1 GPVPAKPHRPDR
13 RGRRHHEPDDRG
25 DPLASRRPAGERPR
39 AAPLPPGPVV
49 RGGRVGDGGA
59 ACGRADPLPGRV
71 PAALGSGEPPPLE
84 PGPPQC
90 LGQRPA
96 SRGVPRASAGPGGGH
111 LPGTPDPGA
120 GLGIRDGACG
130 GPARLRAR
138 VQPGGQFGVGP
149 HLRPAGGGRRAR
161 WPADPDQRGGPRPP
175 GGDPHSRRREGGSGW
190 GVETMLPPL
199 RMAVDDD
206 PGIRYTLRGIARH
219 VGWTMVT
226 FPDGRTALHWLAR
239 RTPDAA
245 IVDYH
250 LPGEN
255 GLVLTRI
262 LREQYPDLPIVILT
276 VDERQEL
283 ADAFMA
289 AGASDFALKPIRAPD
304 LLARLRVHL
313 RTRPGNAGQTRRA
326 APGLSLGPDPAGGRS
341 LPKGIQGPTLERV
354 QAI

>member
-1 GPVPAKPHRPDR
+1 
-13 RGRRHHEPDDRG
+13 
-25 DPLASRRPAGERPR
+25 
-39 AAPLPPGPVV
+39 
-49 RGGRVGDGGA
+49 
-59 ACGRADPLPGRV
+59 
-71 PAALGSGEPPPLE
+71 
-84 PGPPQC
+84 
-90 LGQRPA
+90 
-96 SRGVPRASAGPGGGH
+96 
-111 LPGTPDPGA
+111 
-120 GLGIRDGACG
+120 
-130 GPARLRAR
+130 
-138 VQPGGQFGVGP
+138 
-149 HLRPAGGGRRAR
+149 
-161 WPADPDQRGGPRPP
+161 
-175 GGDPHSRRREGGSGW
+175 
-190 GVETMLPPL
+190 MLPPL
-199 RMAVDDD
+199 LMAVDDD

-354 QAI
+354 QAILAGAPEGVTAPQVASQGGFGPATAYRYLRYLEETGQVEVSLDYQRVGRPKKVYRLVPGPGKGPTPPMPKV